1 VKLLPVL
8 QINNRQVNLSNLDK
22 VFWPETGLTKHD
34 LLQFYIDISP
44 YLLPYLRDRPC
55 SFQRLPDG
63 IGGKQFYQ
71 KNVPSFA
78 PSWIQTFPVS
88 RGKKTINYI
97 LVNNLET
104 LVYLVNLAC
113 MVFHPWHS
121 RIHSLNFPDW
131 GVIDL
136 DPQPGVPFSAVLE
149 TAAYVKEILDEQGL
163 NGNPKTS
170 GATGLQIFLPLKPRY
185 TYEQVKGMFEYLCL
199 QVHRRAPRLTTMER
213 TVKKRGLAVYLDYL
227 QNLQGQTI
235 NAPYTV
241 RPVPQAQVSTPVT
254 WEEVLSQSF
263 TPQSFTMLNIRQR
276 LKKKGDI
283 FLPVIKEGQLM
294 PRLLQK
300 AAKRKGQA

>member
-1 VKLLPVL
+1 MPVL

-113 MVFHPWHS
+113 MVSSWHS
-121 RIHSLNFPDW
+121 CIHSLNFPDW

-136 DPQPGVPFSAVLE
+136 IPSREYHFRRFGNCV
-149 TAAYVKEILDEQGL
+149 YVKEILDEQGL

-185 TYEQVKGMFEYLCL
+185 TYEQ
-199 QVHRRAPRLTTMER
+199 
-213 TVKKRGLAVYLDYL
+213 
-227 QNLQGQTI
+227 
-235 NAPYTV
+235 
-241 RPVPQAQVSTPVT
+241 
-254 WEEVLSQSF
+254 
-263 TPQSFTMLNIRQR
+263 
-276 LKKKGDI
+276 
-283 FLPVIKEGQLM
+283 
-294 PRLLQK
+294 
-300 AAKRKGQA
+300 